1 MPDPTS
7 IRCSASLGDPSSLL
21 HGSTFGS
28 TLRSKRSNVKYRLH
42 EALSLYIEQ
51 NNVLQFV
58 KLNIYIFDFYDI
70 MNLKFYQ
77 RAHRLMDKT
86 LTF

>member
-1 MPDPTS
+1 MPYPTS
-7 IRCSASLGDPSSLL
+7 IRCSARLDDPSSLL
-21 HGSTFGS
+21 HGS

>member
-1 MPDPTS
+1 MPYPTS
-7 IRCSASLGDPSSLL
+7 IRCSASLDDRLL
-21 HGSTFGS
+21 HGS
-28 TLRSKRSNVKYRLH
+28 TLRSKRSTVKYRLH
-42 EALSLYIEQ
+42 EALSPYIEQ